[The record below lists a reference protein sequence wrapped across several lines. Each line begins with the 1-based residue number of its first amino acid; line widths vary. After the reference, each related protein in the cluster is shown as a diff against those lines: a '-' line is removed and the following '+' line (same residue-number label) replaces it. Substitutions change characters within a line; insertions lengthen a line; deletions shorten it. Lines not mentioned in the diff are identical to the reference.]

1 MATKLVQSPIPAHKV
16 LPPISTRA
24 TKKIKSNR
32 LIPATHSWTKSTSFR
47 SIYTAKVAEQSSG
60 LIGDDRETRDS
71 SDKRTLT
78 QIKTELLQVVQGI
91 NRGIFGVPSAKKS
104 EIEALVELLESQ
116 NPTPHPTAN
125 LDKVGGTWKLVYSTI
140 TILGSKRT
148 KLGLRDFITL
158 GDFFQSIDVAKRV
171 DIAYDNSTITPE
183 QLMNMF
189 RKNYDLL
196 LGIFN
201 PDGWLEISKYKVVN
215 KVQSVAPSKCAPPKR
230 GVGIPSPGMTLRK
243 CALPRMGSRDFT
255 PKIGPQ
261 KICSPKNGEQGFYLK
276 IRTPE
281 NMLPQEWGAEVPP
294 LVMGLRKKCAPP
306 RIGSR
311 DSTPRIG
318 APENMLPKNEEQR
331 NYTLK
336 MSPRSHAPQE
346 WGVEIMFLEEHGAR
360 IRLHR
365 NEEQEW
371 RMAEVMVLDSP

>member
-158 GDFFQSIDVAKRV
+158 GDFFQSIDVAKGKAVNVIKFNVRGLNLLNGQLTIEASFK
-171 DIAYDNSTITPE
+171 IASKSVKASILFCYFDSNSFFLFKVAI
-183 QLMNMF
+183 
-189 RKNYDLL
+189 KLL
-196 LGIFN
+196 LSFKGFFSQFCR
-201 PDGWLEISKYKVVN
+201 GLTLLMTTQ
-215 KVQSVAPSKCAPPKR
+215 QSLQNS
-230 GVGIPSPGMTLRK
+230 
-243 CALPRMGSRDFT
+243 
-255 PKIGPQ
+255 
-261 KICSPKNGEQGFYLK
+261 
-276 IRTPE
+276 
-281 NMLPQEWGAEVPP
+281 
-294 LVMGLRKKCAPP
+294 
-306 RIGSR
+306 
-311 DSTPRIG
+311 
-318 APENMLPKNEEQR
+318 
-331 NYTLK
+331 
-336 MSPRSHAPQE
+336 
-346 WGVEIMFLEEHGAR
+346 
-360 IRLHR
+360 
-365 NEEQEW
+365 
-371 RMAEVMVLDSP
+371 

>member
-24 TKKIKSNR
+24 TKVIKSNR

-158 GDFFQSIDVAKRV
+158 GDFFQSIDVAKGKAVNVIKFNVRGLNLLNGQLTIEASFKIASKSRV

-201 PDGWLEISKYKVVN
+201 LDGWLEISYVDDT
-215 KVQSVAPSKCAPPKR
+215 
-230 GVGIPSPGMTLRK
+230 M
-243 CALPRMGSRDFT
+243 
-255 PKIGPQ
+255 
-261 KICSPKNGEQGFYLK
+261 
-276 IRTPE
+276 
-281 NMLPQEWGAEVPP
+281 
-294 LVMGLRKKCAPP
+294 
-306 RIGSR
+306 RIGR
-311 DSTPRIG
+311 DDKGNIFILERSSSAG
-318 APENMLPKNEEQR
+318 ENV
-331 NYTLK
+331 
-336 MSPRSHAPQE
+336 
-346 WGVEIMFLEEHGAR
+346 VE
-360 IRLHR
+360 
-365 NEEQEW
+365 
-371 RMAEVMVLDSP
+371 